1 MYWERLVKHQLK
13 KEPVPHI
20 IASRLVAPEVYDALY
35 ENQNNLQH
43 HTWKNFQNEFDL
55 EFDFKE
61 DIKNI
66 DLTEPVIALWLFRER
81 ADRGSSPDINL
92 AGKPIKYAH
101 NTFIITKSKDIKII
115 EKSKIYIRRPF
126 VQFKMSVA
134 EFDKIVE
141 SLK

>member
-1 MYWERLVKHQLK
+1 MINRLAILSILLFAGNIFFATSYSQIK
-13 KEPVPHI
+13 K
-20 IASRLVAPEVYDALY
+20 SY
-35 ENQNNLQH
+35 
-43 HTWKNFQNEFDL
+43 

-141 SLK
+141 RLK

>member
-61 DIKNI
+61 DIKHI
-66 DLTEPVIALWLFRER
+66 DLTEPVIALWLFR
-81 ADRGSSPDINL
+81 
-92 AGKPIKYAH
+92 
-101 NTFIITKSKDIKII
+101 
-115 EKSKIYIRRPF
+115 
-126 VQFKMSVA
+126 
-134 EFDKIVE
+134 
-141 SLK
+141 